1 MKEVWITG
9 AGIVSALGSGL
20 DTHCSALAE
29 SRTGLTEQSFFSG
42 NPPDPCICG
51 MVPPDVLEDSIEES
65 ASNRAN
71 LLLELAIEQALQS
84 AGISALTDTDII
96 AGTTLGNMHGGT
108 RYYQNL
114 RENKTADISLVK
126 YFLPCAPV
134 AHVSK
139 KYGIPG
145 KRLTV
150 ASACGSAS
158 AAIGHAFHLVRSGE
172 SQRVIAGGF
181 EALSPFVIA
190 GFNSLQLVS
199 KRESR
204 PFDRDRDGLNPGEGA
219 AMLIIESEE
228 AALKRN
234 AKPLAKITGFGDA
247 LDAYHHTHA
256 HPEGEGLITAINK
269 AMKTAGLSP
278 NDIDHIH
285 LHGTGTV
292 VNDISEFKSLS
303 SVFNKR
309 LNAIPVCSTKP
320 MTGHTFGASGALNIV
335 FSLLS
340 IREKLIP
347 ATLFHENIDPDFKG
361 MKICKTPQKT
371 ANVRTV
377 LSTSLGFGGEA
388 FALIITGADE

>member
-1 MKEVWITG
+1 MNEVWITG
-9 AGIVSALGSGL
+9 TGIVSALGSDL
-20 DTHCSALAE
+20 DTHYSALAE
-29 SRTGLTEQSFFSG
+29 SRTGLTRQSFFNG

-51 MVPPDVLEDSIEES
+51 VVPPDVLECSIEES

-71 LLLELAIEQALQS
+71 LLLELAIEQSLQN
-84 AGISALTDTDII
+84 AGLCAPADADII

-114 RENKTADISLVK
+114 RENKDSDIALVK

-134 AHVSK
+134 AYVSK
-139 KYGIPG
+139 KYGITG

-158 AAIGHAFHLVRSGE
+158 AAIGHAFHMIGSGE
-172 SQRVIAGGF
+172 SQRIIAGGF
-181 EALSPFVIA
+181 EALSPFVVA

-199 KRESR
+199 KRESK
-204 PFDRDRDGLNPGEGA
+204 PFDKDRDGLHPGEGA
-219 AMLIIESEE
+219 AMLIIESKE

-247 LDAYHHTHA
+247 LDAFHHTRA

-269 AMKTAGLSP
+269 ALRTANLSP
-278 NDIDHIH
+278 KEIDLVH
-285 LHGTGTV
+285 LHGTGTI
-292 VNDISEFKSLS
+292 VNDISEYNSLNKIFNNYLKST
-303 SVFNKR
+303 
-309 LNAIPVCSTKP
+309 PVCSTKP

-340 IREKLIP
+340 IRQNLIP

-361 MKICKTPQKT
+361 MIIYNTPQK
-371 ANVRTV
+371 AVNIQTV

>member
-1 MKEVWITG
+1 MNEVWITG
-9 AGIVSALGSGL
+9 AGVISALGSGM
-20 DTHCSALAE
+20 DTHFSALAE
-29 SRTGLTEQSFFSG
+29 SKTGLARQNFFNG
-42 NPPDPCICG
+42 EAPDPCICG
-51 MVPPDVLEDSIEES
+51 MVPTDVLKYGIEES

-71 LLLELAIEQALQS
+71 LLLELAIEQAMQN
-84 AGISALTDTDII
+84 AGLSVLADTDII

-114 RENKTADISLVK
+114 RDNKTADISLVK
-126 YFLPCAPV
+126 YFLPCVPV
-134 AHVSK
+134 ASVSK
-139 KYGIPG
+139 KYGITG

-158 AAIGHAFHLVRSGE
+158 AAIGQAFHLIRSGE
-172 SQRVIAGGF
+172 THRVIVGGF
-181 EALSPFVIA
+181 EALSPFVVA

-199 KRESR
+199 KRESK

-219 AMLIIESEE
+219 AMLIIESKE
-228 AALKRN
+228 AALKRD
-234 AKPLAKITGFGDA
+234 AKPLGKIAGFGDA

-269 AMKTAGLSP
+269 AMKTAGLSMD
-278 NDIDHIH
+278 DIDHIH
-285 LHGTGTV
+285 LHGTGTK
-292 VNDISEFKSLS
+292 VNDISEFKSLNT
-303 SVFNKR
+303 VFNSR
-309 LNAIPVCSTKP
+309 LPALPVCSTKP

-361 MKICKTPQKT
+361 MKIYKTPQKT
-371 ANVRTV
+371 TVLRTV

-388 FALIITGADE
+388 FALIVTGVEE